1 MIVFT
6 NVSKTYPNGVQGLQN
21 INLTIKEGEIVAIIG
36 LSGAGKS
43 TFLKSINRLV
53 EITEG
58 EIHINNQSI
67 TQAKK
72 KKLRL
77 IRRQI
82 GLISQNFNLVK
93 RSSVQKNVLSGRLG
107 LFTKDD
113 YQKTT
118 AALNAVGLVD
128 KLHTRSDEL
137 SGGQQQRVSIARALV
152 QQAPIILAD
161 EPVASLDP
169 IMTKKVMNDLQT
181 INQTLGKTIV
191 INLHSV
197 SLAREY
203 ATRIIA
209 LKSGEVVFDGI
220 PEQLTD
226 TRLEEI
232 YGMAIFEEVEMAENN
247 V

>member
-6 NVSKTYPNGVQGLQN
+6 NVSKTYPNGEQGLQN

-107 LFTKDD
+107 YYSTWKSIFGLFTKDD

-181 INQTLGKTIV
+181 
-191 INLHSV
+191 V

>member
-53 EITEG
+53 EISEG

-93 RSSVQKNVLSGRLG
+93 RSSVQKMFFLG
-107 LFTKDD
+107 VWAITL
-113 YQKTT
+113 
-118 AALNAVGLVD
+118 
-128 KLHTRSDEL
+128 
-137 SGGQQQRVSIARALV
+137 
-152 QQAPIILAD
+152 
-161 EPVASLDP
+161 
-169 IMTKKVMNDLQT
+169 
-181 INQTLGKTIV
+181 LGK
-191 INLHSV
+191 V
-197 SLAREY
+197 SLAYLLRM
-203 ATRIIA
+203 TIKKQR
-209 LKSGEVVFDGI
+209 
-220 PEQLTD
+220 QL
-226 TRLEEI
+226 
-232 YGMAIFEEVEMAENN
+232 
-247 V
+247 

>member
-53 EITEG
+53 EITEVKF
-58 EIHINNQSI
+58 INNQSI
-67 TQAKK
+67 TQAK

-107 LFTKDD
+107 YYSTWKSIFGLFTKDD
-113 YQKTT
+113 YQK
-118 AALNAVGLVD
+118 
-128 KLHTRSDEL
+128 
-137 SGGQQQRVSIARALV
+137 QR
-152 QQAPIILAD
+152 
-161 EPVASLDP
+161 
-169 IMTKKVMNDLQT
+169 
-181 INQTLGKTIV
+181 
-191 INLHSV
+191 
-197 SLAREY
+197 
-203 ATRIIA
+203 
-209 LKSGEVVFDGI
+209 
-220 PEQLTD
+220 QL
-226 TRLEEI
+226 
-232 YGMAIFEEVEMAENN
+232 
-247 V
+247 

>member
-93 RSSVQKNVLSGRLG
+93 RSSLG
-107 LFTKDD
+107 VWAITL
-113 YQKTT
+113 
-118 AALNAVGLVD
+118 
-128 KLHTRSDEL
+128 
-137 SGGQQQRVSIARALV
+137 
-152 QQAPIILAD
+152 
-161 EPVASLDP
+161 
-169 IMTKKVMNDLQT
+169 
-181 INQTLGKTIV
+181 LGK
-191 INLHSV
+191 V
-197 SLAREY
+197 SLAYLLRM
-203 ATRIIA
+203 TIKKQR
-209 LKSGEVVFDGI
+209 
-220 PEQLTD
+220 QL
-226 TRLEEI
+226 
-232 YGMAIFEEVEMAENN
+232 
-247 V
+247 

>member
-21 INLTIKEGEIVAIIG
+21 INLTIKEGEIIAIIG

-93 RSSVQKNVLSGRLG
+93 RSSVQKMFSLG
-107 LFTKDD
+107 VW
-113 YQKTT
+113 
-118 AALNAVGLVD
+118 A
-128 KLHTRSDEL
+128 
-137 SGGQQQRVSIARALV
+137 I
-152 QQAPIILAD
+152 
-161 EPVASLDP
+161 
-169 IMTKKVMNDLQT
+169 
-181 INQTLGKTIV
+181 TLLGE
-191 INLHSV
+191 V
-197 SLAREY
+197 SLAYLLRM
-203 ATRIIA
+203 TIKKQR
-209 LKSGEVVFDGI
+209 
-220 PEQLTD
+220 QL
-226 TRLEEI
+226 
-232 YGMAIFEEVEMAENN
+232 
-247 V
+247 